1 MSRKS
6 AYALEARD
14 AGFAQ
19 AWDAALKIRRA
30 NARQGHELKE
40 VEGARD
46 SFNQGDKTN
55 RATPSASSSTR
66 SRPCPSC

>member
-30 NARQGHELKE
+30 NARQGHELKD
-40 VEGARD
+40 VEGAGFIQ
-46 SFNQGDKTN
+46 SG
-55 RATPSASSSTR
+55 
-66 SRPCPSC
+66 